1 MFKEI
6 GVSREI
12 TTEKEW
18 LEDIFYRSNSPSSQK
33 NAVVAIRSFDIF
45 CKKSVNL

>member
-12 TTEKEW
+12 TTEKEL
-18 LEDIFYRSNSPSSQK
+18 LEDIPELESRELHLTK
-33 NAVVAIRSFDIF
+33 
-45 CKKSVNL
+45 

>member
-18 LEDIFYRSNSPSSQK
+18 LEDIPELESRK
-33 NAVVAIRSFDIF
+33 FDLR
-45 CKKSVNL
+45 K

>member
-6 GVSREI
+6 GVNQEI

-18 LEDIFYRSNSPSSQK
+18 LEDVSELESRELDLTK
-33 NAVVAIRSFDIF
+33 
-45 CKKSVNL
+45 